1 MTALRVDDVRK
12 RFQTRTASVEALR
25 GVSVAVE
32 EGAVLALL
40 GENGAGKSTLM
51 RLCAG
56 LLLPDAGEI
65 RFAADARAPWQR
77 STGCLLEGSRNLYWR
92 LTPMENLA
100 YFGGLKGLS
109 APHAQDRA
117 LALLARFG
125 LFDKRH
131 EPVQT
136 LSRGM
141 QQRLSVL
148 CSLIHEP
155 AVLLLDEPTLG
166 LDHESSMGILQVIR
180 EVASEGVAVVI
191 TSHQIDLMQQVASDV
206 AILHRGRVVVAA
218 PVASLLTDRQ
228 SFFDVHLAASLDACQ
243 RADLLAEF
251 PMLRIAGTRITVDD
265 RGHVLTRVLDRLR
278 AGTLVSVT
286 RGSSTLEDVF
296 RHAVFGQS
304 PRAECGV
311 QHA

>member
-1 MTALRVDDVRK
+1 MTALGVRDVAK
-12 RFQTRTASVEALR
+12 RFQTRTSAVDALR
-25 GVSVAVE
+25 GVSFDVRK
-32 EGAVLALL
+32 GAVLALL

-56 LLLPDAGEI
+56 LLLPDTGEI
-65 RFAADARAPWQR
+65 RSGDSPGAPSHR

-92 LTPMENLA
+92 LTPLENLA
-100 YFGGLKGLS
+100 YFGGLKGM
-109 APHAQDRA
+109 ARPRVRERA

-125 LFDKRH
+125 LFDKRA

-148 CSLIHEP
+148 CSLIHDP

-166 LDHESSMGILQVIR
+166 LDHESSARILQIIR
-180 EVASEGVAVVI
+180 DVAADGVAVVI
-191 TSHQIDLMQQVASDV
+191 TSHQIDLMQEIASDV
-206 AILHRGRVVVAA
+206 VILKRGQVVVAG
-218 PVASLLTDRQ
+218 PTASLLKDSRRLFHVQ
-228 SFFDVHLAASLDACQ
+228 LEASLDAYR

-251 PMLRIAGTRITVDD
+251 PTLHVAGRHITLVDD
-265 RGHVLTRVLDRLR
+265 GNRLARLLGRLDD
-278 AGTLVSVT
+278 GSLVSVT

-296 RHAVFGQS
+296 RHAVSGL
-304 PRAECGV
+304 PARAESEFA
-311 QHA
+311 HA